1 MSYYLSK
8 PMLKFYYDE
17 IKKSGSM
24 KSTVNNFWNNAL
36 LHYFTQEKFYGIEQ
50 DQCQLDGTT
59 DGCADFAI
67 RRINNGESRK
77 VVLMKNE
84 TQAYHWGEAV
94 EQLTQYLKLVR
105 AEQGSS
111 HLLYAA
117 ITIGTYAR
125 FYYLEPQE
133 QTLTDHPTTRTGDFY
148 ELKLNEDEI
157 HNVLSEWVEKT
168 NH

>member
-67 RRINNGESRK
+67 RP
-77 VVLMKNE
+77 
-84 TQAYHWGEAV
+84 YHWGEAV
-94 EQLTQYLKLVR
+94 EQLAQYLKLVR

-117 ITIGTYAR
+117 ITIGTYVR
-125 FYYLEPQE
+125 FYYLEPLE
-133 QTLTDHPTTRTGDFY
+133 QTLTDYPTTRTGDFY

-168 NH
+168 SH